1 MATRWDELIA
11 DYDKIG
17 TVEGQAQ
24 FIIYRTGLSD
34 ECIRGVLGH
43 LITQPLGGDEWDLEA
58 QARKVGVSVDEYVIA
73 MTPLVQ
79 MSLEQKQTRMQE
91 IKTRIARG
99 EDPGLSEDEHERIR
113 KWKAFVETIARQ
125 TSEEEEVVTTILFAV
140 IALSNRQHEI
150 LEELMRL
157 KASGNC
163 PSRCSGGASS

>member
-11 DYDKIG
+11 EYDKIG

-79 MSLEQKQTRMQE
+79 MSLEQKQKSMQE
-91 IKTRIARG
+91 IKKRIARG
-99 EDPGLSEDEHERIR
+99 EGRGIWWVMNER
-113 KWKAFVETIARQ
+113 
-125 TSEEEEVVTTILFAV
+125 
-140 IALSNRQHEI
+140 
-150 LEELMRL
+150 
-157 KASGNC
+157 
-163 PSRCSGGASS
+163 